1 MTSGTKLR
9 RPAISEILLIVLS
22 VFLAVAAEG
31 WWDEQG
37 RAADA
42 RAVLAQSLEELLADR
57 SDLEEVRALQESRG
71 TQYQDLQ
78 RWLSDYRTMP
88 LDSVGAALDSIAWSN
103 RTLWPRRAGWTTMV
117 SGNQLSLL
125 QAPELVASLASHH
138 ENLNARIRANGDN
151 YGRAVNR
158 LVLEAT
164 PKIWDAQNR
173 VLLSDDPDEI
183 ATFRTEVYLVYY
195 SWNQWYTE
203 YLREYSTALD
213 ALIAVV
219 QSFLD
224 DET

>member
-1 MTSGTKLR
+1 MTSGTMLR

-37 RAADA
+37 RAEDA

-88 LDSVGAALDSIAWSN
+88 LDSVGAALDSIAWSS